1 VKARHLPPP
10 GILIAVITAM
20 TAVSSAS
27 NAQYLPSLP
36 GIAIDM
42 ATTPAMVQLT
52 LSVFMVAYAL
62 AQLVWGPLADRYGRR
77 PMLLAGLGLYV
88 ASSVACA
95 AANSIEALIAFRL
108 LQALAACA
116 APVLAR
122 AVVRD
127 LYELKDAARV
137 MAYVS
142 AAFSLAPVLSPILG
156 AFLEQNFGWRSN
168 FVFMMG
174 FGALVFAAVWLILPE
189 TQRHRAAPIHALR
202 IARDYVGLFAHRK
215 FTGYTLCIACGFG
228 QIFVFNSVAPF
239 YFIDV
244 IGLRPTGFALVYG
257 AVTVGFGGG
266 AYLAARV
273 TPRLG
278 IDRTILTGTLLSLC
292 AGLILAALVGWAVGG
307 VAGIIAPM
315 IVVGLGS
322 GLVMPNSQAGAIAPF
337 PMRAGAASAMV
348 GFMQMAVAAAG
359 GVVAIHVYDGTPRV
373 FAFGVAA
380 LAVAMLACFW
390 GVVMRSQ
397 PEGR

>member
-1 VKARHLPPP
+1 MPPP
-10 GILIAVITAM
+10 GVLIAVITAM

-36 GIAIDM
+36 GIAVSL

-52 LSVFMVAYAL
+52 LSVFMVAYAC
-62 AQLVWGPLADRYGRR
+62 AQLVWGPLADRFGRR

-95 AANSIEALIAFRL
+95 TATSIEALILFRL

-156 AFLEQNFGWRSN
+156 AFLEQQFGWRSN
-168 FVFMMG
+168 FVFMMT
-174 FGALVFAAVWLILPE
+174 FGALVFVTVWLVLPE
-189 TQRHRAAPIHALR
+189 TQRHRAGPIRALR
-202 IARDYVGLFAHRK
+202 IASDYAGLFAHRK
-215 FTGYTLCIACGFG
+215 FAGYTLCIACGFG

-239 YFIDV
+239 YFINVLKLD
-244 IGLRPTGFALVYG
+244 PTGFALVYG
-257 AVTVGFGGG
+257 AVTMGFGGG
-266 AYLAARV
+266 AFFAARA

-278 IDRTILTGTLLSLC
+278 IDRTIL
-292 AGLILAALVGWAVGG
+292 AGIVLGLAASTALVALAGQGIGG
-307 VAGIIAPM
+307 IDGIVAPM
-315 IVVGLGS
+315 IAVGLGT

-337 PMRAGAASAMV
+337 PTRAGAASAMV
-348 GFMQMAVAAAG
+348 GFMQMAIAAG
-359 GVVAIHVYDGTPRV
+359 GGILAIHLYDGTPRV
-373 FAFGVAA
+373 FAYGVLV
-380 LAVAMLACFW
+380 LAVAMLGCFW
-390 GVVMRSQ
+390 FVVRRAV
-397 PEGR
+397 PAAAG

>member
-1 VKARHLPPP
+1 MPPP
-10 GILIAVITAM
+10 GVLIAVITGM

-36 GIAIDM
+36 GIAIDL
-42 ATTPAMVQLT
+42 ATSPEMVQLT
-52 LSVFMVAYAL
+52 LSVFMVAYAV

-88 ASSVACA
+88 VSSVACA
-95 AANSIEALIAFRL
+95 VAPTIEALIAFRL

-142 AAFSLAPVLSPILG
+142 AAFSLAPILSPILG
-156 AFLEQNFGWRSN
+156 AFLEQSFGWRSN
-168 FVFMMG
+168 FVFMLG
-174 FGALVFAAVWLILPE
+174 FGAVVFATVFLVLPE
-189 TQRHRAAPIHALR
+189 TQRHRAGPIHVLR
-202 IARDYVGLFAHRK
+202 LARDYVGLFANRK
-215 FTGYTLCIACGFG
+215 FAGYTLCIAFGFG

-244 IGLRPTGFALVYG
+244 IGLQPTGFALVYG
-257 AVTVGFGGG
+257 AVTAGFGGG

-278 IDRTILTGTLLSLC
+278 IDRTIMTGTVL
-292 AGLILAALVGWAVGG
+292 GLVAG
-307 VAGIIAPM
+307 VAQAAWVFWEMGGILGIILPM
-315 IVVGLGS
+315 VVIGLGS
-322 GLVMPNSQAGAIAPF
+322 GLVMPNSQAGAISPF
-337 PMRAGAASAMV
+337 PTRAGAASAMV
-348 GFMQMAVAAAG
+348 GFMQMAVAAGAG
-359 GVVAIHVYDGTPRV
+359 VGAIHVYDGTPKV
-373 FAFGVAA
+373 FAYGVAA
-380 LAVAMLACFW
+380 LGAAMLVCFW
-390 GVVMRSQ
+390 AIVLRSR
-397 PEGR
+397 PTGG

>member
-1 VKARHLPPP
+1 
-10 GILIAVITAM
+10 M

-36 GIAIDM
+36 GIAVSLK
-42 ATTPAMVQLT
+42 TTPAMVQLT
-52 LSVFMVAYAL
+52 LSLFMVAYAL

-88 ASSVACA
+88 ASSIACA
-95 AANSIEALIAFRL
+95 EATSIEALIGFRL
-108 LQALAACA
+108 MQALAACA

-137 MAYVS
+137 MAYIS

-156 AFLEQNFGWRSN
+156 AFLEQNYGWRSN
-168 FVFMMG
+168 FVFMMT
-174 FGALVFAAVWLILPE
+174 FGALVFVIVWLILPE
-189 TQRHRAAPIHALR
+189 TQRHRAGPIHALR
-202 IARDYVGLFAHRK
+202 IAREYVALFAHRK
-215 FTGYTLCIACGFG
+215 FTGYTLTIACGFG

-244 IGLRPTGFALVYG
+244 LGLKPTGFAFVYG
-257 AVTVGFGGG
+257 GVVMGFGGG
-266 AYLAARV
+266 AYMAARV

-278 IDRTILTGTLLSLC
+278 IDRTILVGTILSL
-292 AGLILAALVGWAVGG
+292 AASVALAAFGG
-307 VAGIIAPM
+307 AGVLGIVVPM

-337 PMRAGAASAMV
+337 PTRAGAASAMV
-348 GFMQMAVAAAG
+348 GFMQMAVAAGG
-359 GVVAIHVYDGTPRV
+359 GVLAIHLYDGTPRV
-373 FAFGVAA
+373 FDWGVLL
-380 LAVAMLACFW
+380 LAIAMLASFW
-390 GVVMRSQ
+390 AVVLRS
-397 PEGR
+397 ERDVA

>member
-1 VKARHLPPP
+1 MSSRRLPPP
-10 GILIAVITAM
+10 GVLIAVITAM

-36 GIAIDM
+36 GIAVSLN
-42 ATTPAMVQLT
+42 TTPSMVQLT

-95 AANSIEALIAFRL
+95 EATSIEALIAFRL

-142 AAFSLAPVLSPILG
+142 AAFSLAPILSPILG

-174 FGALVFAAVWLILPE
+174 FGSLVFVTVWLVLPE
-189 TQRHRAAPIHALR
+189 TQRHRAAPIRALR
-202 IARDYVGLFAHRK
+202 VAREYAALFAHRK

-244 IGLRPTGFALVYG
+244 LGLKPTGFALVYG
-257 AVTVGFGGG
+257 GVTAGFGGG

-278 IDRTILTGTLLSLC
+278 IDRTILTGAILSL
-292 AGLILAALVGWAVGG
+292 AASAALAAFGETG
-307 VAGIIAPM
+307 VAGIVLPM
-315 IVVGLGS
+315 VAVGLGS

-337 PMRAGAASAMV
+337 PTRAGAASAMV
-348 GFMQMAVAAAG
+348 GFMQMAVAAGG
-359 GVVAIHVYDGTPRV
+359 GVFAIHVYDGTPRV
-373 FAFGVAA
+373 FDYGVLILAA
-380 LAVAMLACFW
+380 AMLVVFW
-390 GVVMRSQ
+390 TVVLRADKASA
-397 PEGR
+397 